1 MFTGAGIFVFTGSG
15 ETGAQPNNGL
25 VISRNPVIGQR
36 FRFFCRS
43 NSLTRHVGELIGL
56 DESPVTAGSTFEFPT
71 PRNGGELGVEN
82 IVGTHSLLPAS
93 EQGVYTCRIPL
104 EGGEMREINIGVYPS
119 GFSSELLKLFE
130 SFRMCSEVTLQIL
143 PIMKFGICRG
153 GVEKKWPP
161 HKSMR
166 CTKSYI

>member
-1 MFTGAGIFVFTGSG
+1 MLVHDYSVSDLTTKQFFCILLVKPLCVLCRFICYPWLIYLVFTGAGIFVFTGSG

-43 NSLTRHVGELIGL
+43 NSMTRHVGELIGL

-104 EGGEMREINIGVYPS
+104 EGGEMRKINIGVYPS
-119 GFSSELLKLFE
+119 GFSSE
-130 SFRMCSEVTLQIL
+130 
-143 PIMKFGICRG
+143 
-153 GVEKKWPP
+153 
-161 HKSMR
+161 
-166 CTKSYI
+166 